1 MWLWLLSLA
10 VAGDLAAYR
19 GALRLV
25 DDHYLWPERID
36 HARMFRAAANRLEK
50 RVEPLQVDANE
61 AAARLRVGP
70 RSWTVPFRGDLPS
83 ALAQLE
89 DTVAASGAEVD
100 EGVDVRAELLKG
112 ALSTLDRHTVI
123 LAGEGLERFDER
135 LTGTLSG
142 IGVTL
147 KLVDRTLRIIDVYPN
162 GPAAR
167 GGLAVGDRL
176 LRIDGIS
183 TEGMLPADAT
193 THIRGRV
200 GTRVRLAFVRGEAE
214 LEVELERVEIAIPN
228 VTGAAGPRGVG
239 VIKIDH
245 FSEQTLTNLERV
257 LTDLRQQGL
266 LDVGVILDLRGN
278 SGGSLSQSARAA
290 DVFLDDGRI
299 VTTAGRDGGKVPG
312 LTRGFDARADTKLPL
327 PATILLVDHE
337 TASGAEILAGALARL
352 GRASMLGETTFGKGT
367 VQTLY
372 EIADGLK
379 LKLTVAEYRV
389 GQDIRVNEVGLAPDL
404 ALYPVRL
411 GTQRFWYPDATRL
424 RARDPIGA
432 PVLHYPDLGR
442 IDEQDDVLELAAAI
456 LASGTGPDRAS
467 VLAAQQSLL
476 PSLSAIQ
483 ASRLVDALGGE
494 SLDWS
499 PAPGGSGPPVV
510 RIAQLAGPVARA
522 GERGELRF
530 EVANKGAELFRAA
543 IRLRSANVDFDDLVV
558 PIGRLAAG
566 ESRTVTTTV
575 TPSVDSPSRID
586 RLVGVLECDGCSP
599 VAVLDDTVAIE
610 GGAPPALHAA
620 ARLVDG
626 SVEVTI
632 QNRGTVTL
640 AGVRVNIP
648 FPDLPGVQLGAA
660 DGVEHTLA
668 PGSEVVVRQRIT
680 ITADTPIAL
689 RLEVRAEGWS
699 ELADWSLPIGHNG
712 AVTTRDAPTVTISTP
727 RARQAPGPLNLQ
739 VHAADADGIDH
750 VTVWT
755 GPERVDRVRWD
766 ASVDWEEEKVAWR
779 GDFGRRAHLAV
790 TVPIAAG
797 TNRIVVVAEDS
808 HGVRTRRTLYV
819 YGEGELND
827 DGVALTH

>member
-1 MWLWLLSLA
+1 MWLWLLTVA

-19 GALRLV
+19 GALALV

-36 HARMFRAAANRLEK
+36 HPRMFAAAANRLEK

-61 AAARLRVGP
+61 ASARLRVGP

-89 DTVAASGAEVD
+89 DAVAASGAEVD
-100 EGVDVRAELLKG
+100 EDVDIRAELLKG
-112 ALSTLDRHTVI
+112 ALSTLDRHTVM

-147 KLVDRTLRIIDVYPN
+147 KLVDRAIRIIDVYPN

-176 LRIDGIS
+176 TRIDGIS

-200 GTRVRLAFVRGEAE
+200 GTRVRLTVERGEAE
-214 LEVELERVEIAIPN
+214 LDVELERMEITIPN

-239 VIKIDH
+239 VVKIDH

-257 LTDLRQQGL
+257 LNDLREQGL
-266 LDVGVILDLRGN
+266 LKVGVVLDLRGN

-290 DVFLDDGRI
+290 DVFLDEGRI

-312 LTRGFDARADTKLPL
+312 LTRGFDARNDSRFPL

-352 GRASMLGETTFGKGT
+352 DRASMLGETTFGKGT

-389 GQDIRVNEVGLAPDL
+389 AQDVRVNEVGLAPDL

-424 RARDPIGA
+424 RARRPGTAPI
-432 PVLHYPDLGR
+432 LHYPDLGR
-442 IDEQDDVLELAAAI
+442 IDEEDDVLELAATI
-456 LASGTGPDRAS
+456 LASGTDPTRAS
-467 VLAAQQSLL
+467 VLAAQTTLL

-483 ASRLVDALGGE
+483 ASRLADALGSE

-499 PAPGGSGPPVV
+499 PAPGPTAPPHVQIGP
-510 RIAQLAGPVARA
+510 AAGPLARA
-522 GERGELRF
+522 GERSDLRF
-530 EVANKGAELFRAA
+530 DVVNNGAALFRAA
-543 IRLRSANVDFDDLVV
+543 IRLRSTNVDYDDVVV
-558 PIGRLAAG
+558 PIGHLLAG
-566 ESRTVTTTV
+566 ETRTVSTTV
-575 TPSVDSPSRID
+575 TPAIDSPSRVD
-586 RLVGVLECDGCSP
+586 RLVGVLECDGCTP
-599 VAVLDDTVAIE
+599 MAVLDDTVAVE
-610 GGAPPALHAA
+610 GGAQPGLHAA
-620 ARLVDG
+620 ARLADG
-626 SVEVTI
+626 AVEVTL
-632 QNRGTVTL
+632 QNRGSITL
-640 AGVRVNIP
+640 TGVRVNIP
-648 FPDLPGVQLGAA
+648 FPDLAGVELGAA
-660 DGVEHTLA
+660 DDLEHTLV
-668 PGSEVVVRQRIT
+668 PGAQVVVRQRIT
-680 ITADTPIAL
+680 LSADTALAL
-689 RLEVRAEGWS
+689 RLEVRADGWS
-699 ELADWSLPIGHNG
+699 ELADWSLPIGHDG
-712 AVTTRDAPTVTISTP
+712 AVTTRDPPVVTVSAPRT
-727 RARQAPGPLNLQ
+727 RQAPGSSMIQ
-739 VHAADADGIDH
+739 VNAVDADGIDH
-750 VTVWT
+750 LTVWA
-755 GPERVDRVRWD
+755 GPERVDRLRWD

-790 TVPIAAG
+790 VVPIVSG
-797 TNRIVVVAEDS
+797 TNRIVVVAEDT

-819 YGEGELND
+819 YGAGEHDD
-827 DGVALTH
+827 DGVALTQ